1 MALFFFNILFTALIK
16 FSSFKKSINFSQKKV
31 KINFNSLIKTR
42 HIIVFQDTISKFL
55 PFNTCLVKAL
65 SIHKLSLMIGR
76 NAKIY
81 IGIAEEKG
89 SLISHAWIEIEGVS
103 YYHEPNKKYRP
114 IIDY

>member
-1 MALFFFNILFTALIK
+1 
-16 FSSFKKSINFSQKKV
+16 
-31 KINFNSLIKTR
+31 
-42 HIIVFQDTISKFL
+42 
-55 PFNTCLVKAL
+55 
-65 SIHKLSLMIGR
+65 MIGR